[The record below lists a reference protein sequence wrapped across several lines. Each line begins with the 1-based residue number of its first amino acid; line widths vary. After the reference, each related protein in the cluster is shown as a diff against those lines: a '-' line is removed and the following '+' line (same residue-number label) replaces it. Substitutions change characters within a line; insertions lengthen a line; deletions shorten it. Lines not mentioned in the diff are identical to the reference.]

1 MRLKTLRHPNILK
14 FTDGVEVLKLN
25 AIIICGMF
33 CWVATYFITHDH

>member
-25 AIIICGMF
+25 AIINCDMF
-33 CWVATYFITHDH
+33 CWVVTNFITHDN